1 MINDKTYKVIQEL
14 FESFLNR
21 YQTGLETS
29 LVNTDFIFDFVMKI
43 V

>member
-1 MINDKTYKVIQEL
+1 MINDKTYKVIQEF

-29 LVNTDFIFDFVMKI
+29 MGNTDFIFDFFMRI

>member
-1 MINDKTYKVIQEL
+1 MINDKTYKVIQEF

-21 YQTGLETS
+21 YQTGLEMS
-29 LVNTDFIFDFVMKI
+29 MGNTDFIFDFFMRI